1 MSAADTYAARVDAV
15 LAQRTRLRGAPPP
28 GDPFAGFPADHPIMK
43 SDPRRSHEPN
53 MAIMASYVEADDVV
67 LDVGGGGGRY
77 SLPLAL
83 RCREVIN
90 IDPSDG
96 MLAGFTANA
105 RQAGIT
111 NARTIRAS
119 WPTADAPSGTLA
131 LAIHVAYLTRD
142 IVAFV
147 RALEL
152 AATRRIVM
160 VVGSP
165 PPISR
170 NPELFE
176 MIFGEPSEIAPG
188 HRELVNVLWEMG
200 IEPDVRMLPGPST
213 PRTPLTPGREAAM
226 TVALAQLRVN
236 QWAFWPMSPEM
247 ETHARNTVE
256 ARFDELF
263 DQTEAGYRSR
273 WTEPVRDVLITWESR
288 G

>member
-1 MSAADTYAARVDAV
+1 MSAVDMYAARVDAV
-15 LAQRTRLRGAPPP
+15 LAQRTRLRGAAPPD
-28 GDPFAGFPADHPIMK
+28 DPFAGFPADHPIIK
-43 SDPRRSHEPN
+43 SDPRRAFEPN
-53 MAIMASYVEADDVV
+53 MAIIASYVEPDDVV

-83 RCREVIN
+83 HCREVIN

-96 MLAGFTANA
+96 MLAGFEENA
-105 RQAGIT
+105 RQAVIT

-119 WPTADAPSGTLA
+119 WPTADPPSGTLV

-147 RALEL
+147 RALEE
-152 AATRRIVM
+152 AASRRILM

-165 PPISR
+165 PPPGR
-170 NPELFE
+170 NPETFGF
-176 MIFGEPSEIAPG
+176 IFGEAAEIVPG
-188 HRELVNVLWEMG
+188 HVELMNVLWEMG

-213 PRTPLTPGREAAM
+213 PRTPPAPDREAAIM
-226 TVALAQLRVN
+226 VALAQFRTN

-247 ETHARNTVE
+247 EAHARNTVK

-263 DQTEAGYRSR
+263 DQTDAGYQSR